1 MLYMASI
8 SVDDDEDTAVDGS
21 NGVQPKE
28 MHASEFF

>member
-1 MLYMASI
+1 MASI
-8 SVDDDEDTAVDGS
+8 SVDDDEDEVDGS

>member
-1 MLYMASI
+1 MASI
-8 SVDDDEDTAVDGS
+8 SVDDDEDSVDGS